1 MADQLLVLD
10 APATVP
16 AECPC
21 CVGKEK
27 PAAST
32 AAPLIDLQIG
42 RREFLTTTLIG
53 GTGAVLLAAC
63 GGDEETISGPGD
75 DGTPRPVVKMEI
87 GFCSQV
93 LCVLPY
99 EVAVRQGFF
108 KEEGYDINLVYFR
121 GGALAMNALLSN
133 SLDWVGTPMDLV
145 VSAWG
150 TGKRAV
156 MVVSTANLPFFALVA
171 APGKNVN
178 SVNDLRGKTVGIG
191 NLNTTD
197 HLLGRY
203 LLSRAGIPEGSVSFV
218 PAGANLY
225 DGVLRG
231 QVDAGMVQEPSLTLL
246 ERNGAKVLVNFM
258 KSSDARETLGG
269 NYQFMGL
276 NTRPEVLEAN
286 PDAPRRLAS
295 ALVKANRWIRNH
307 SGAEIVKNVPEEL
320 VAGGDDQIFSTALD
334 RVKNDLYPADG
345 RLDQGSVQR
354 VIDVQKLSGALTQ
367 DVKAE
372 DTFTNRFLG

>member
-1 MADQLLVLD
+1 MTEEILVLD
-10 APATVP
+10 PP
-16 AECPC
+16 SSSGPECPC
-21 CVGKEK
+21 CVGKDK
-27 PAAST
+27 QAVT
-32 AAPLIDLQIG
+32 ATPPLIDLQVG
-42 RREFLTTTLIG
+42 RREFLTTTLLG
-53 GTGAVLLAAC
+53 GAAVAFLAAC
-63 GGDEETISGPGD
+63 GSDEPQLAPDEQ
-75 DGTPRPVVKMEI
+75 GTPRPLVKMEI

-108 KEEGYDINLVYFR
+108 REQGYDINLVYFR

-133 SLDWVGTPMDLV
+133 SIDWVGTPMDLV

-150 TGKRAV
+150 TGKQAV

-171 APGKNVN
+171 APNKNIN
-178 SVNDLRGKTVGIG
+178 SLADLRGKTVGIG

-203 LLSRAGIPEGSVSFV
+203 LLTRAGIPEDSVSFV

-246 ERNGAKVLVNFM
+246 ERNGGKVLVNFM
-258 KSSDARETLGG
+258 RQADARQYLGG

-276 NTRPEVLEAN
+276 NTRPEVLQAD
-286 PDAPRRLAS
+286 PDAPRRLAA
-295 ALVKANRWIRNH
+295 ALVKANHWIRNN

-320 VAGGDDQIFSTALD
+320 IAGGDDAIFAAALD

-345 RLDQGSVQR
+345 RLDQSAIQR

-367 DVKAE
+367 DVRAE
-372 DTFTNRFLG
+372 DTFTNRYLG

>member
-1 MADQLLVLD
+1 MAEQLLVLD
-10 APATVP
+10 PPTRTTP
-16 AECPC
+16 ECPC
-21 CVGKEK
+21 CVGKDK
-27 PAAST
+27 QAVPT
-32 AAPLIDLQIG
+32 AAPLVDLQIG
-42 RREFLTTTLIG
+42 RREFIATTLLG
-53 GTGAVLLAAC
+53 GTAAAFLAAC
-63 GGDEETISGPGD
+63 GDSTTFAPDEE
-75 DGTPRPVVKMEI
+75 GTPRPLVRMEI

-108 KEEGYDINLVYFR
+108 REQGYDINLVYFR

-150 TGKRAV
+150 TGKQAV

-171 APGKNVN
+171 APGKNIN
-178 SVNDLRGKTVGIG
+178 SINDLRGRTVGIG

-203 LLSRAGIPEGSVSFV
+203 LLARAGLPDNSVSFV

-246 ERNGAKVLVNFM
+246 ERNGGKVLVNFM
-258 KSSDARETLGG
+258 KSDDARTHLGG

-276 NTRPEVLEAN
+276 NTRPEVLQTN
-286 PDAPRRLAS
+286 PDVPRRLAA
-295 ALVKANRWIRNH
+295 ALVKANQWIRNN
-307 SGAEIVKNVPEEL
+307 SGAEIVRNVPDEL
-320 VAGGDDQIFSTALD
+320 VAGGDDQIFAGALD

-345 RLDQGSVQR
+345 RLDQGSIQR
-354 VIDVQKLSGALTQ
+354 VIDVQKMSGALER
-367 DVKAE
+367 DVRAE
-372 DTFTNRFLG
+372 ETFTNRYLG